1 MSAAVAVGVVGA
13 VDISSSSESSQ
24 ALGKTLRIVS
34 VALFLVIVVLMGIH
48 TLLVLKESSGL
59 SESLSVVAL
68 TILSNCAMFCRVKAD
83 G

>member
-68 TILSNCAMFCRVKAD
+68 TILSNRAMFCRVKAD